1 MLSCNTAI
9 SFIACVH
16 GFESDS
22 EILCDNFLVKEL
34 DVEAKYFSL
43 SICPRLATIS
53 PFFLAKDECFAPP
66 THQPRVSKRSWKK
79 FHFRSGE
86 QRSDIATLSTLVDY
100 TSERSSSKA
109 GYYCILRQKCE
120 ATNDSETRQ
129 VFDENETSNV
139 HSKEFFQSLEREQE
153 IDVKVM
159 TTLPFVWI
167 LLKCANQP
175 ILLHLKALCLR

>member
-1 MLSCNTAI
+1 MALKVTRRYFAI
-9 SFIACVH
+9 IFSSRNWTSRPSISRCQFVH
-16 GFESDS
+16 D
-22 EILCDNFLVKEL
+22 LQQFL
-34 DVEAKYFSL
+34 
-43 SICPRLATIS
+43 R
-53 PFFLAKDECFAPP
+53 FFLQRTNVLLHPLINLECQKDLGKSSIFVRGSSAV
-66 THQPRVSKRSWKK
+66 TL
-79 FHFRSGE
+79 
-86 QRSDIATLSTLVDY
+86 QRFLHLLTTQA
-100 TSERSSSKA
+100 SSKA